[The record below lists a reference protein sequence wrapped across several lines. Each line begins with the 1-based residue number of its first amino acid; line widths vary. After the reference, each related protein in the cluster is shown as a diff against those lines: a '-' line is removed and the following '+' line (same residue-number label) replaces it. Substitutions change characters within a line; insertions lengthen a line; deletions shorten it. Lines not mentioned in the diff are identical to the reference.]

1 MIMPEVLIDLV
12 EEFFTKYESMSVF
25 NWEEILGDAEN
36 ETADR
41 RTSK

>member
-12 EEFFTKYESMSVF
+12 EEFFGENTFMNEY
-25 NWEEILGDAEN
+25 NWDRIIEKAEK

-41 RTSK
+41 MATG